1 MDGTSR
7 LKLTDNPDNHL
18 NDRGFALKKEGR
30 IEEGLKLIRQAAENG
45 QPNSLATLL
54 WAEVIDDEILKAIE
68 DFEKCL
74 PKTGPWIAAEKI
86 RVDKLWLV
94 SQSDKT
100 MIIDFYNYQVS
111 NSKSNAALAYL
122 ANGQDSRA
130 LELWNEAAVNHGHIE
145 ARFYPIFHLC
155 KENPAASLGV
165 LTNSFSKK
173 ELQSL
178 ISDLV
183 EVSSKGSG
191 WFAKWADE
199 GLKVLQK
206 AVHNKS
212 GNMKGAAST
221 TAAGGAAF
229 MASKQFNNFVKD
241 QIEENL
247 GDGEDVAD
255 WLGDLF

>member
-1 MDGTSR
+1 M
-7 LKLTDNPDNHL
+7 KLTDHPDNHK
-18 NDRGFALKKEGR
+18 NDRGHQLMDQGSKA
-30 IEEGLKLIRQAAENG
+30 EGLKLIREAAENG

-54 WAEVIDDEILKAIE
+54 WSAVIDDETSLAIK

-74 PKTGPWIAAEKI
+74 PKTSGWIASEKA

-94 SQSDKT
+94 SQSDKNL
-100 MIIDFYNYQVS
+100 IIEFYNYQVS
-111 NSKSNAALAYL
+111 NSKSNAAIAYL
-122 ANGQDSRA
+122 ANGQESRA
-130 LELWNEAAVNHGHIE
+130 MALWNEAAMNHGHIE

-155 KENPAASLGV
+155 KTNPTASLGV
-165 LTNSFSKK
+165 LTNSFQKA
-173 ELQSL
+173 ELQEL

-183 EVSSKGSG
+183 EVSSNGSG

-206 AVHNKS
+206 AVHSKPN
-212 GNMKGAAST
+212 NWKGAASA

-229 MASKQFNNFVKD
+229 MASKQFNNFMKD
-241 QIEENL
+241 QIEENF
-247 GDGEDVAD
+247 GDGEGVTD

>member
-1 MDGTSR
+1 M
-7 LKLTDNPDNHL
+7 KLTDHPDNHK
-18 NDRGFALKKEGR
+18 NDRGHALKEQGMKVEGM
-30 IEEGLKLIRQAAENG
+30 KLIREAAENG

-54 WAEVIDDEILKAIE
+54 WVEVIDDEIQKAIS

-74 PKTGPWIAAEKI
+74 PKTYPWIASEKS
-86 RVDKLWLV
+86 RVSKLWLV
-94 SQSDKT
+94 SQADKD

-122 ANGQDSRA
+122 ASGNEPRA
-130 LELWNEAAVNHGHIE
+130 MELWNEAAMNHGHIE

-155 KENPAASLGV
+155 KSNPGASLGV
-165 LTNSFSKK
+165 LTNSFTKQ

-183 EVSSKGSG
+183 DVSSRGSG

-206 AVHNKS
+206 AVHSK
-212 GNMKGAAST
+212 GNFKGAAT
-221 TAAGGAAF
+221 ATAAGGAAF
-229 MASKQFNNFVKD
+229 MASKQFNNFMKD
-241 QIEENL
+241 QIEENF
-247 GDGEDVAD
+247 GDGEGVAD